1 MPEYQTN
8 HKDPKIDFSDN
19 HNVGGDSRND
29 GRPTKLE
36 ASRSGWD
43 RTRAVRLYV
52 DPVFLLYTIG
62 PRVMDTSAPS

>member
-8 HKDPKIDFSDN
+8 HRDPKIDFGEN
-19 HNVGGDSRND
+19 HNFGGDSRND
-29 GRPTKLE
+29 GQPTKLE

-43 RTRAVRLYV
+43 GTRAVRLYV

-62 PRVMDTSAPS
+62 PKVMDTSALS